1 MAKTALREEL
11 VSGRAYGLLALVGP
25 EPAGWC
31 AVDPVKTQVG
41 HDYCL
46 QGNSPDVSTA
56 WMIHCLYVAP
66 IYRGVGVSRFLVQ
79 AATNLAMGE
88 GATELLAFPIPEDSE
103 DKFPKDVAEFSGRL
117 STFKKFGF
125 ETKNKIGEFYQVVS
139 KTL

>member
-1 MAKTALREEL
+1 M
-11 VSGRAYGLLALVGP
+11 VSGRGYGLLAFVGK

-46 QGNSPDVSTA
+46 QGKSLESSPA

-66 IYRGVGVSRFLVQ
+66 KYRGVGVSKLLVQ
-79 AATNLAMGE
+79 AATDLAMSQGT
-88 GATELLAFPIPEDSE
+88 TELLAFPIPEESAGR
-103 DKFPKDVAEFSGRL
+103 FPKDVAEFSGRL
-117 STFKKFGF
+117 STFRKLGF
-125 ETKNKIGEFYQVVS
+125 KTKDRLSDFYEVVA